1 MSDEKKPFDIDELV
15 SQALG
20 NIETQA
26 NDIKRKNDDADAYSI
41 HNGFTFAADAKSDD
55 KSIDSELKSHSN
67 KYEKTSQESVKLVD
81 LGEKPITQT
90 VSSEFAPTKQSQK
103 SIKPA
108 PKKSKKKGLVW
119 FIAIVVTSV
128 LIAGAALLM
137 MIEIMGFKFSPNE
150 VWVSIPQGSSTQQI
164 AEILKQDNVIKSPL
178 LFRVYSKITGAD
190 GQYNYGDYELKS
202 SGYDYIIETLK
213 KPGIQAPEVTVT
225 IKDGATVD
233 EICDLLIKNK
243 VCSEEDFKAAM
254 KKGNYGYDF
263 VNAIPT
269 DKVHYRFEG
278 YLFPETYNFFV
289 LTDDADG
296 FKNAERAI
304 DKMLNETSKHF
315 TEEDIKLAESKGYT
329 VHEILTMASIL
340 ELEASGHESEMKNVA
355 QVFYNRLNTWNNQPK
370 LLGST
375 PTSKYPYG
383 NGRYDTNVYEGLPP
397 GPLCSPSA
405 DAIDAA
411 INPNTD
417 IKATYFVTDKTMK
430 FYYTNSVKEHN
441 AIIKELKSKNLWEY

>member
-1 MSDEKKPFDIDELV
+1 MIQYKK
-15 SQALG
+15 
-20 NIETQA
+20 
-26 NDIKRKNDDADAYSI
+26 
-41 HNGFTFAADAKSDD
+41 
-55 KSIDSELKSHSN
+55 
-67 KYEKTSQESVKLVD
+67 
-81 LGEKPITQT
+81 
-90 VSSEFAPTKQSQK
+90 
-103 SIKPA
+103 
-108 PKKSKKKGLVW
+108 
-119 FIAIVVTSV
+119 
-128 LIAGAALLM
+128 
-137 MIEIMGFKFSPNE
+137 
-150 VWVSIPQGSSTQQI
+150 
-164 AEILKQDNVIKSPL
+164 
-178 LFRVYSKITGAD
+178 TG
-190 GQYNYGDYELKS
+190 
-202 SGYDYIIETLK
+202 
-213 KPGIQAPEVTVT
+213 
-225 IKDGATVD
+225 
-233 EICDLLIKNK
+233 
-243 VCSEEDFKAAM
+243 
-254 KKGNYGYDF
+254 
-263 VNAIPT
+263 
-269 DKVHYRFEG
+269 
-278 YLFPETYNFFV
+278 
-289 LTDDADG
+289 
-296 FKNAERAI
+296 

-315 TEEDIKLAESKGYT
+315 AEEDIKLAESKGYT